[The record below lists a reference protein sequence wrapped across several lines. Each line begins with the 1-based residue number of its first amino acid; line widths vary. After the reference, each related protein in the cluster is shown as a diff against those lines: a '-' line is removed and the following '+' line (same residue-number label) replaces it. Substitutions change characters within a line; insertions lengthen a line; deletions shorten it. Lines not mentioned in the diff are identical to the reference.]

1 MVQISLSLRDKIIM
15 SLFIPSPM
23 RFYKICALLGTVI
36 ILADVGFSWMR
47 IQAFESSV
55 TEVFESMVRTQME
68 VDGLQDELAHVD
80 KVLAYAQGELPDS
93 EKTEIDGIEYTDYEV
108 ERLQSDQGN
117 LKLYL
122 QEKLLDIVSLTSEK
136 KHVMNEVRI
145 LFLISLMFLV
155 MGTLL
160 AAFGYLAWYFKVE
173 LFEDRRKKPR

>member
-1 MVQISLSLRDKIIM
+1 M

-23 RFYKICALLGTVI
+23 RLYKICALLGTVV
-36 ILADVGFSWMR
+36 ILADVGLSWAR
-47 IQAFESSV
+47 IQSFENSV

-68 VDGLQDELAHVD
+68 IDGLQQELTHID
-80 KVLAYAQGELPDS
+80 KVLSQA
-93 EKTEIDGIEYTDYEV
+93 TEITSGEEKIKADGIEYTDYEV
-108 ERLQSDQGN
+108 ERLKSDKGN
-117 LKLYL
+117 LKLFL
-122 QEKLLDIVSLTSEK
+122 QEKQLDIAGLTGQK

-145 LFLISLMFLV
+145 LFLVSLLFLV